1 MTWVGAAWVGE
12 VVAFEALEAEEQ
24 LVMTMRE
31 PTARKER
38 TKLVKVRR
46 ERETGGL
53 RMSPPYF
60 GAGCYSPTSSSL
72 LLIIPTGE
80 IQKQAE
86 PLMEPLC
93 AVRKRRFVQ
102 ENS

>member
-1 MTWVGAAWVGE
+1 MVCVGALTVVE

-31 PTARKER
+31 PTATRGS
-38 TKLVKVRR
+38 TKVAKVRR
-46 ERETGGL
+46 DRETS
-53 RMSPPYF
+53 RMRISPPYF
-60 GAGCYSPTSSSL
+60 GADCYCPGSSSL
-72 LLIIPTGE
+72 LVVIPTGE
-80 IQKQAE
+80 IQKPEE
-86 PLMEPLC
+86 PHMEPLY